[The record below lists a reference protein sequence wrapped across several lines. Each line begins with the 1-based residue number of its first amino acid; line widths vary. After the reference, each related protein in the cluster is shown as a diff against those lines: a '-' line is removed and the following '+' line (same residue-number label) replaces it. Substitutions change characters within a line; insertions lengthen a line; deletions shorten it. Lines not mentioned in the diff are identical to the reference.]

1 MGHSLCEVLCG
12 LWLGDINGIMTS
24 DLVQRGT
31 LFVSVC
37 RSDASTY
44 RVFVRDI
51 LDRLVVV
58 NSLSKQVCGMCSRID
73 SELRSGGT
81 VVVFCEFGHQR
92 SPSLIASYL
101 IRHAGMTAPAATA
114 CIKSKAIF
122 ALHDECVFYRNLLK
136 ELEGRGNM

>member
-1 MGHSLCEVLCG
+1 MGHSLCEILCG
-12 LWLGDINGIMTS
+12 LWLGDINGVMTS
-24 DLVQRGT
+24 DLVSRGT

-58 NSLSKQVCGMCSRID
+58 NSLSKQCCEISSRID
-73 SELRSGGT
+73 SELRAGGT

-92 SPSLIASYL
+92 SPSLIACYL
-101 IRHAGMTAPAATA
+101 IRQAGMTAPAATA
-114 CIKSKAIF
+114 CIKSKATF
-122 ALHDECVFYRNLLK
+122 ALHEECCYGNLLK